1 MFFNGERPTLID
13 VHFSDEFS
21 IDLSCF
27 LSKVSTEDT
36 VNSLLLTDADGNGFL
51 FTSVL
56 DIGLKL
62 RYFYYL

>member
-1 MFFNGERPTLID
+1 MFFDGERPTPKL
-13 VHFSDEFS
+13 S
-21 IDLSCF
+21 IYISQ

-36 VNSLLLTDADGNGFL
+36 VLSVLLTDADGNGFL

-62 RYFYYL
+62 RYFTYL